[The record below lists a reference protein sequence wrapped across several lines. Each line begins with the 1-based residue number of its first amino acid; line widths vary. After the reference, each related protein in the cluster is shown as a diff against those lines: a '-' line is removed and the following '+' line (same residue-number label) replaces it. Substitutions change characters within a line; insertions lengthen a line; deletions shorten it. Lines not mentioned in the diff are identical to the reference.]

1 MDIEL
6 SPQHDELIEA
16 AYDLRDRMPGISRD
30 ERLIL
35 EMAIMMLEYLDEY
48 AADVPFGEW
57 PDDRLEELTKRVEAA
72 RRSSRIRWTVDEF
85 ERLICSR
92 GFELMDGRL
101 VPRF

>member
-6 SPQHDELIEA
+6 SPQHDELIRA

-48 AADVPFGEW
+48 AAEAAFGEW
-57 PDDRLEELTKRVEAA
+57 PLEKLDELSQRVAAA
-72 RRSSRIRWTVDEF
+72 RRISRIRWTVDEF
-85 ERLICSR
+85 ERLICSG